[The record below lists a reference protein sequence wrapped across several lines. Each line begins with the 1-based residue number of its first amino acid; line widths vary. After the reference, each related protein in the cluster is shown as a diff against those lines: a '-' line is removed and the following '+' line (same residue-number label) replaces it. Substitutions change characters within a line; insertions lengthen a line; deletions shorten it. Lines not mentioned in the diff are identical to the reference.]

1 MELQLGDF
9 AVARLIEDVAATTAP
24 LAKSNGNRLVIRVDP
39 NLGRMSSNQLR
50 LRQAA
55 INLMS
60 NAAKFTC
67 NGLIE
72 LSARRLRLESGDWIE
87 IEVRDTEIGIGRDEL
102 KTIFQNYKQVNSI
115 EARKRKGTGLGLA
128 LSQKLCMMMGGNIFA
143 DSELGHGSR
152 FSIRVPAI
160 LSGRA
165 DRTTRLESVE
175 APIGALCRRNAGRGN
190 SMSVFHPHGAD
201 DAETGVGRTY
211 TFARPTSDRRRH
223 GKRSRGAVEPIREER
238 IRDRRGGLR
247 RGSEARPE
255 QTVDV
260 ILLDVTMPDMNG
272 TEVLRRIRKK
282 FSASHLPVIMVTP
295 NSQAEDVIE
304 AMKIGANDYV
314 TNRSTSRRPLRG

>member
-24 LAKSNGNRLVIRVDP
+24 LAKANGNRLVIRVDP
-39 NLGRMSSNQLR
+39 NLGRMSSDQLR

-87 IEVRDTEIGIGRDEL
+87 IEVRDTGIGIGRDDL

-143 DSELGHGSR
+143 DSELGHGAR
-152 FSIRVPAI
+152 FSNP
-160 LSGRA
+160 
-165 DRTTRLESVE
+165 
-175 APIGALCRRNAGRGN
+175 
-190 SMSVFHPHGAD
+190 
-201 DAETGVGRTY
+201 
-211 TFARPTSDRRRH
+211 
-223 GKRSRGAVEPIREER
+223 RSRN
-238 IRDRRGGLR
+238 
-247 RGSEARPE
+247 PE
-255 QTVDV
+255 Q
-260 ILLDVTMPDMNG
+260 P
-272 TEVLRRIRKK
+272 RR
-282 FSASHLPVIMVTP
+282 S
-295 NSQAEDVIE
+295 
-304 AMKIGANDYV
+304 
-314 TNRSTSRRPLRG
+314 NRAA